1 MKIAPSMLAADFG
14 KLNTEL
20 KEVELGGAD
29 LIHLDVMDGAYVPNI
44 SYGPP
49 VKMCIRDSFNSRHV
63 SQPRYIYIFPW

>member
-29 LIHLDVMDGAYVPNI
+29 LIHLDVMDGAYVPNLEL
-44 SYGPP
+44 
-49 VKMCIRDSFNSRHV
+49 VLH
-63 SQPRYIYIFPW
+63 

>member
-29 LIHLDVMDGAYVPNI
+29 LIHLDVM
-44 SYGPP
+44 
-49 VKMCIRDSFNSRHV
+49 FL
-63 SQPRYIYIFPW
+63 IFLMGHLS